1 MNTKSEH
8 YDILKCMLYPAAFIA
23 LLWFIK
29 GVEIAFNLDFGFLG
43 IYPKHLEGS
52 IGIITAPMVHGDLDH
67 LTSNSVPLLILATAV
82 LYSYRKIA
90 WKVFI
95 LIYFLTGFW
104 VWVSAREVH
113 HIGASGLVYGMAA
126 FLLFSGI
133 LRKDKISIAWA
144 LVVVLLY
151 GGMVWGILPLDNG
164 VSWESHLFGG
174 LAGTLCAFYYRRVGR
189 QMKVEPIEE
198 DVDLYVKYHNIELPN
213 LNTTDAEQ
221 DYRFIYRPN
230 SDKDE

>member
-1 MNTKSEH
+1 
-8 YDILKCMLYPAAFIA
+8 MLFPMAFIA
-23 LLWFIK
+23 VLWIIK
-29 GVEIAFNLDFGFLG
+29 GVEMAYDLDLGFLG
-43 IYPKHLEGS
+43 IYPKHIEGS

-82 LYSYRKIA
+82 LYSYREIA

-95 LIYFLTGFW
+95 LVYFLTGFW

-113 HIGASGLVYGMAA
+113 HIGASGIVYGLAA

-133 LRKDKISIAWA
+133 LRKDRASIAWA
-144 LVVVLLY
+144 LVVVFLY

-174 LAGTLCAFYYRRVGR
+174 LAGTLCAFYYRKVGR
-189 QMKVEPIEE
+189 VFKPVSEPVE
-198 DVDLYVKYHNIELPN
+198 DVDLYVKYKDIDFPN
-213 LNTTDAEQ
+213 LNTTDDQQ
-221 DYRFIYRPN
+221 DYTFVYKPKHKK
-230 SDKDE
+230 SD

>member
-1 MNTKSEH
+1 MQSKSEQ
-8 YDILKCMLYPAAFIA
+8 YDIFKCMLYPTAFIA
-23 LLWFIK
+23 LLWMIK
-29 GVEIAFNLDFGFLG
+29 GVEIAYGLDFGFLG
-43 IYPKHLEGS
+43 IYPKHIEGS

-133 LRKDKISIAWA
+133 LRKDRVSIAWA

-189 QMKVEPIEE
+189 QRDSKPIIEE
-198 DVDLYVKYHNIELPN
+198 VDLYKKYHDIELPN
-213 LNTTDAEQ
+213 SNTTDDEQ
-221 DYRFIYRPN
+221 DFRLIYKPK
-230 SDKDE
+230 SKKDE

>member
-1 MNTKSEH
+1 
-8 YDILKCMLYPAAFIA
+8 MLYPAVFIA
-23 LLWFIK
+23 LLWIIK
-29 GVEIAFNLDFGFLG
+29 GVEIAFGLDFGFLG
-43 IYPKHLEGS
+43 IYPKHIEGS

-67 LTSNSVPLLILATAV
+67 LTSNSIPLLILSTAV

-113 HIGASGLVYGMAA
+113 HIGASGLVYGLAA

-133 LRKDKISIAWA
+133 LRKDKVSIAWA
-144 LVVVLLY
+144 LVVVFLY

-174 LAGTLCAFYYRRVGR
+174 LAGALCAFYYRRVGR
-189 QMKVEPIEE
+189 QQKIKPVIE
-198 DVDLYVKYHNIELPN
+198 DVDLYKKYHNIDLPN
-213 LNTTDAEQ
+213 LNTTNEDQE
-221 DYRFIYRPN
+221 YRFIYKPK
-230 SDKDE
+230 SKKDE